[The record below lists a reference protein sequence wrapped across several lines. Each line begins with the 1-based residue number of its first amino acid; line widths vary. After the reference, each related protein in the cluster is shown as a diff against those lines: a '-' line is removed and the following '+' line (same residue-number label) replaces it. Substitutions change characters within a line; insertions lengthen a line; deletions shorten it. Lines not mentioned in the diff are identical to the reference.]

1 MIISILTYNKFK
13 EEMEKRNLYLLL
25 IISLLFYIF
34 YNKIEYFILSV
45 MLNISIIDI
54 KKKIIP
60 NEFLIILLPFTLLN
74 IDFSFNIFKLLSII
88 FIFILILISHFTEII
103 GMGDVKLLSILYLI
117 KGVYFMHAFFINIS
131 IVLFIFSLILVI
143 KSKSTKKSFA
153 LAPIILLSYIL
164 TIN

>member
-1 MIISILTYNKFK
+1 
-13 EEMEKRNLYLLL
+13 
-25 IISLLFYIF
+25 
-34 YNKIEYFILSV
+34 

-74 IDFSFNIFKLLSII
+74 IDFSFNVFKLLSII
-88 FIFILILISHFTEII
+88 FIIILILISHFTQII

>member
-74 IDFSFNIFKLLSII
+74 IDFSFNVFKLLSII
-88 FIFILILISHFTEII
+88 FIIILILISHFTQII

>member
-1 MIISILTYNKFK
+1 MIISILTYNKLK

-74 IDFSFNIFKLLSII
+74 IDFSFNVFKLLSII
-88 FIFILILISHFTEII
+88 FIIILILISHFTQII

>member
-25 IISLLFYIF
+25 IISSLFYIF

-74 IDFSFNIFKLLSII
+74 IDLSFNVFKLLNII
-88 FIFILILISHFTEII
+88 FIIILILISHFTQII

-131 IVLFIFSLILVI
+131 IVLFIFSLILII

>member
-1 MIISILTYNKFK
+1 MIISILTYNKLK

-60 NEFLIILLPFTLLN
+60 NEFLIILLPFTLLD
-74 IDFSFNIFKLLSII
+74 IDFSFNVFKLLSII
-88 FIFILILISHFTEII
+88 FIIILILISHFTQII

>member
-60 NEFLIILLPFTLLN
+60 NEFLIILLPFTLLD
-74 IDFSFNIFKLLSII
+74 IDFSFNVFKLLSII
-88 FIFILILISHFTEII
+88 FIIILILISHFTQII

>member
-1 MIISILTYNKFK
+1 
-13 EEMEKRNLYLLL
+13 MEKRNLYLLL

-74 IDFSFNIFKLLSII
+74 IDFSFNVFKLLSII
-88 FIFILILISHFTEII
+88 FIIILILISHFTQII

>member
-1 MIISILTYNKFK
+1 MIISILTYNKLK

-60 NEFLIILLPFTLLN
+60 NEFLIILLPFTLIN
-74 IDFSFNIFKLLSII
+74 IDFSFNVFKLLSII
-88 FIFILILISHFTEII
+88 FIIILILISHFTQII